1 MSFLDFLI
9 FILFF
14 QLPSLF
20 SSQISLFKLFLIQ
33 SIDPYAKL
41 YPPSP
46 MLSFSYR
53 KICAVFESSK
63 GAERATATR
72 AANAMMNFMMIIFKF
87 AWSCVY
93 LAESFKLY

>member
-1 MSFLDFLI
+1 MSFLNFLI
-9 FILFF
+9 VILFF
-14 QLPSLF
+14 FELLHF
-20 SSQISLFKLFLIQ
+20 LNSQISLFKLLLIQ

-63 GAERATATR
+63 GAERATAMR
-72 AANAMMNFMMIIFKF
+72 AANAMMNFMMIIFEF
-87 AWSCVY
+87 AWGAV
-93 LAESFKLY
+93 FT